1 MALLEE
7 NASLEAQSLSTANDL
22 KQVKKSLNDSE
33 QYIRRWCA
41 EICGTPLSEKPSK
54 EDTNDIIIQLSK
66 KIGVPVE
73 RNDIS
78 VSHQIPSAR
87 GSMIL
92 LLLSSL

>member
-1 MALLEE
+1 MCRNL
-7 NASLEAQSLSTANDL
+7 
-22 KQVKKSLNDSE
+22 
-33 QYIRRWCA
+33 WH
-41 EICGTPLSEKPSK
+41 PSFK

-87 GSMIL
+87 GSVDPAVIVKFVRCEVRENL
-92 LLLSSL
+92 YHARKKG